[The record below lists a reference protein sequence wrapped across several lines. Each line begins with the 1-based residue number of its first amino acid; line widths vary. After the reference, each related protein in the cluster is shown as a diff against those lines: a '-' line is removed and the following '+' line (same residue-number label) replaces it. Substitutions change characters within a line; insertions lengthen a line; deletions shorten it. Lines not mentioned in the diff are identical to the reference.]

1 MGLLEQNGAK
11 FTNLR
16 WVTETGSTNQDL
28 LLDLAQ
34 GDASDDAVLVASKQ
48 NAGRGR
54 QGRSWITG
62 TGSVAVSYAKA
73 LSNLSA
79 NSGWLPLLTAVAVK
93 KVVESNY
100 DREISVKWPNDCL
113 VDGKKVAGI
122 LVERNQEFE
131 VIGLGINISSAP
143 EIETATSLGLS
154 DQVVIVADLLVEIKN
169 AANQIQILTDKEIQE
184 FISPLISTIGKNVEV
199 TNLDG
204 SVTIGYAVGIGL
216 NGALLLS
223 EGTSTIEIL
232 SGDVK
237 HLRDADER

>member
-1 MGLLEQNGAK
+1 
-11 FTNLR
+11 
-16 WVTETGSTNQDL
+16 
-28 LLDLAQ
+28 
-34 GDASDDAVLVASKQ
+34 
-48 NAGRGR
+48 
-54 QGRSWITG
+54 
-62 TGSVAVSYAKA
+62 
-73 LSNLSA
+73 
-79 NSGWLPLLTAVAVK
+79 
-93 KVVESNY
+93 
-100 DREISVKWPNDCL
+100 
-113 VDGKKVAGI
+113 
-122 LVERNQEFE
+122 LVERNQEFA

-204 SVTIGYAVGIGL
+204 SVTIGHAVGIGL